1 MLKIQKPKTFGEF
14 LKQTAINFLAII
26 FMIVIVKLFGIPI
39 VNRAMVS
46 AASNGNTEVVK
57 QKLDYFF
64 ADVDGKNRGGETALI
79 IASRLG
85 YTDTVKLLLDYGA
98 TVSIR
103 NDGNNSALVE
113 SITHHH
119 FDITELLLD
128 KGVKPE
134 DANRGLSTLAL
145 QGPVTLKMWE
155 LAYHLKPVPI
165 DTYQKLTDRLMRQG
179 ADVND
184 SVMHAV
190 FSDNFAML
198 DILRSHGADLNQS
211 DEYGECP
218 MFKVNSPAM
227 VDYLVQHE
235 IDVNCQNNNGN
246 IALFSAESA
255 MSNPEILKKMLTHGA
270 NINNKLNDGTVPKVY
285 NTRQREFL
293 LERGADQQIID
304 DPGETLLHHAINKD
318 ECEKL
323 INKGINIESTNKS
336 GQTAIFTCNRLD
348 TFQCLLNAGAN
359 PNAVDDIGNTPLHY
373 ANYDEAK
380 LLLNAGAN
388 PLIKNKKGQTP
399 LDAAQDKPGLPNPR
413 LLEILKQAQS
423 KQTK

>member
-64 ADVDGKNRGGETALI
+64 ADVDGKDRNGETALI
-79 IASRLG
+79 ITSRLG

-103 NDGNNSALVE
+103 NDGNNSALIE

-119 FDITELLLD
+119 FDITELLLN

-155 LAYHLKPVPI
+155 VAYHLKPVPI
-165 DTYQKLTDRLMRQG
+165 DTYQKLTDRLIQQG

-211 DEYGECP
+211 DEYGGCP
-218 MFKVNSPAM
+218 MFNVNSPAM
-227 VDYLVQHE
+227 VDYLVQHG
-235 IDVNCQNNNGN
+235 IDVNCQNNTGNTPVFSSLGNG
-246 IALFSAESA
+246 SESGV
-255 MSNPEILKKMLTHGA
+255 IK
-270 NINNKLNDGTVPKVY
+270 
-285 NTRQREFL
+285 RL
-293 LERGADQQIID
+293 LQV
-304 DPGETLLHHAINKD
+304 
-318 ECEKL
+318 
-323 INKGINIESTNKS
+323 
-336 GQTAIFTCNRLD
+336 
-348 TFQCLLNAGAN
+348 GAN
-359 PNAVDDIGNTPLHY
+359 PNHTNNQQDTPLHFAY
-373 ANYDEAK
+373 RPEQVV
-380 LLLNAGAN
+380 LLLAAGARTD
-388 PLIKNKKGQTP
+388 IKNNDGQTA
-399 LDAAQDKPGLPNPR
+399 LDCQLSSSTKNMNVVSL
-413 LLEILKQAQS
+413 LKQAQS